1 MRDMS
6 KIKGKNFEI
15 LKILFLELNRMV
27 TSVDRVGSGFYDAED
42 GDNSVKS
49 TALALLLYF
58 DEEKVLDK
66 LAHLRNLISSII
78 EQELTEEEFDN
89 LCDSNKYRWKP
100 PYGATQKELVDKIN
114 RAVDRM

>member
-1 MRDMS
+1 MPDMS

-42 GDNSVKS
+42 GD

-66 LAHLRNLISSII
+66 PAHLRNLVSSII
-78 EQELTEEEFDN
+78 EQELTEEEFDD
-89 LCDSNKYRWKP
+89 LCDSDKYRWKP

>member
-1 MRDMS
+1 MPDMS

-49 TALALLLYF
+49 TA
-58 DEEKVLDK
+58 
-66 LAHLRNLISSII
+66 
-78 EQELTEEEFDN
+78 
-89 LCDSNKYRWKP
+89 
-100 PYGATQKELVDKIN
+100 
-114 RAVDRM
+114 

>member
-1 MRDMS
+1 MPDMS

-66 LAHLRNLISSII
+66 
-78 EQELTEEEFDN
+78 F
-89 LCDSNKYRWKP
+89 
-100 PYGATQKELVDKIN
+100 TQPCQLYN
-114 RAVDRM
+114 RARINGRRV